1 MESRPGVILV
11 VDDNEA
17 NRDMLSRRL
26 QRAGHTLHTAADGLE
41 ALALIDKQPVDLLL
55 LDVMMPGIDGFEV
68 LRRLRQKR
76 GREAL
81 PVIMATAKDQREDII
96 EALNLGA
103 NDYVTKP
110 IDFPVVLA
118 RVQTQL
124 ALKHAVDQIVGLQR
138 DLSQRNEQLASA
150 NERMKQDLVAAA
162 RVQRS
167 LLPTRPP
174 EIRSASPMNFSWVYR
189 PCDELG
195 GDILNVFKLDDS
207 HVGVYLLD
215 VSGHGAKAS
224 LLSVTLARVLSPVP
238 GGDAES
244 LVVRRGPAGGAA
256 LEATPPGVVAAELNR
271 RFPMDTEI
279 AQYFTLWYGVL
290 NTQTF
295 EMRYVS
301 AGHPGPVHIPAS
313 APARDIA
320 ASAFPIG
327 WVPEFPYEE
336 QVLQLRPGDRILL
349 YSDGIADAKNG
360 EGKRFESER
369 IVATTEQTRV
379 SPLQA
384 SMDAIVSSAEAWT
397 RASGGRGFDD
407 DVSAL
412 AIEIEPPRA

>member
-1 MESRPGVILV
+1 MENKSGVILV

-17 NRDMLSRRL
+17 NRDMLARRL
-26 QRAGHTLHTAADGLE
+26 QRAGYTVHLAADGLA
-41 ALALIDKQPVDLLL
+41 ALALIETQPLDLVL
-55 LDVMMPGIDGFEV
+55 LDMMMPGIDGFEV
-68 LRRLRQKR
+68 LRRVRPTL

-81 PVIMATAKDQREDII
+81 PVIMATANDQREHVI

-124 ALKHAVDQIVGLQR
+124 ALKQAVDQIVKLQR
-138 DLSQRNEQLASA
+138 DLAQRNQQLASA
-150 NERMKQDLVAAA
+150 NERMKQDLIAAA

-174 EIRSASPMNFSWVYR
+174 QIRSAAPLNFTWVYR

-195 GDILNVFKLDDS
+195 GDILNVFRLDDS
-207 HVGVYLLD
+207 HLGCYLLD

-224 LLSVTLARVLSPVP
+224 LLSVTLSRVLSPVP
-238 GGDAES
+238 GGDAEG
-244 LVVRRGPAGGAA
+244 LVLRRGGTG

-301 AGHPGPVHIPAS
+301 AGHPGPVHLPAGG
-313 APARDIA
+313 PARDIA

-336 QVLQLRPGDRILL
+336 QVLQLRPGDRIVL
-349 YSDGIADAKNG
+349 YSDGLADAKNG

-369 IVATTEQTRV
+369 IVATTEATRV
-379 SPLQA
+379 APLQE

-397 RASGGRGFDD
+397 RSGGGKGFDD